1 MKKKAIILVGILI
14 VSSIFMISAGA
25 NYNKTISQNQCPR
38 VPSQNDADDTFFV
51 FTDVPIRPIGDGTLT
66 VKVKGDYCCYGGGGE
81 GRVFSEAIGVVVE
94 GTSIG
99 AWLPG
104 QDCPLDFL
112 THTFIVTQSQ
122 LREWARDG
130 KIEVKLIQGAA
141 LYPEDEGIV
150 YSEVNCFCDTNIN
163 IVTLEYSGTNNSL
176 PMNWIMK
183 KFGLGNKE

>member
-1 MKKKAIILVGILI
+1 
-14 VSSIFMISAGA
+14 
-25 NYNKTISQNQCPR
+25 
-38 VPSQNDADDTFFV
+38 
-51 FTDVPIRPIGDGTLT
+51 
-66 VKVKGDYCCYGGGGE
+66 
-81 GRVFSEAIGVVVE
+81 
-94 GTSIG
+94 
-99 AWLPG
+99 
-104 QDCPLDFL
+104 
-112 THTFIVTQSQ
+112 